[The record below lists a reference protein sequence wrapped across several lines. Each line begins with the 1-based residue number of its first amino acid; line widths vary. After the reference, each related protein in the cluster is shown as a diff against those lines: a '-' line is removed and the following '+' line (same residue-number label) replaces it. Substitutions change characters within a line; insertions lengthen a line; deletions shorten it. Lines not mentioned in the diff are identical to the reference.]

1 MGRNAF
7 LARIEYFGSIK
18 KGNEMVITHGLYGGL
33 AFITDKISHGTY
45 LTAEKTSH
53 IHTMLSTI
61 NAKNLSPP

>member
-7 LARIEYFGSIK
+7 LARIEYFESINK
-18 KGNEMVITHGLYGGL
+18 ANEMVSTQGLYIELPSWGQ
-33 AFITDKISHGTY
+33 ISHRTY
-45 LTAEKTSH
+45 LTAEKTSQ